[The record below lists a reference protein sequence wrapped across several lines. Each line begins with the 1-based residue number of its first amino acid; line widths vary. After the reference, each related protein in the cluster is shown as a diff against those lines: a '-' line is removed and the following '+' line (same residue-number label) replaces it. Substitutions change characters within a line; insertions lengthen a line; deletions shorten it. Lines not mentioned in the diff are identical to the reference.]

1 MSLNV
6 PQSQEAGAEAQAAAW
21 VEILNFVCCISD
33 LVVWLLGEIVS
44 VSNEIAELAW
54 VVSKHVV
61 DLA

>member
-21 VEILNFVCCISD
+21 VEISTLLFCISD
-33 LVVWLLGEIVS
+33 LVVWLLWEMVS
-44 VSNEIAELAW
+44 VSDEIAELVW
-54 VVSKHVV
+54 VVSQHIV